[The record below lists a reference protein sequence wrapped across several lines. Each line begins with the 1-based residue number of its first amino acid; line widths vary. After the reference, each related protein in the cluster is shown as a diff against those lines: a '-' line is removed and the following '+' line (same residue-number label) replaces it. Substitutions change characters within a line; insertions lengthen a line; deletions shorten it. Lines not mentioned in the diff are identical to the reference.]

1 VTRAAVIRLK
11 PYELLPFHNSS
22 SHDEHLLRAGD
33 GRYLRLSEDAA
44 ILLRAVDGCT
54 SQEASARATSQLKT
68 RVAPDDIEA
77 FVAEFLVP
85 HDLLEG
91 TDARRQPGGLH
102 LHFHLPILGAGM
114 LTPVGRILGILYLP
128 PVIWTAA
135 LALVVSLTLFVA
147 TRSYA
152 ALDFSSIPLMPTVV
166 LILLGFLVHEF
177 GHVAAACH
185 YGAPP
190 RTMGVGLYLARPVL
204 FVDLTDCWALSRASR
219 VMIDLGGVYFQS
231 LYVLVLFA
239 ASLVRDSYSLRMA
252 CVMSS
257 LTILINMNPFLR
269 MDGYWVMTDWLGV
282 VNLSKKSM
290 RLPVRFIEAL
300 RGTRREGDRDDIF
313 TSRFVLIYG
322 LVYCGVTLA
331 VLLSLIVRL
340 PDILSGVQT
349 HVADLKDALHQIEAG
364 HVGEGLR
371 AMNEYLLLFLAPLY
385 LVAVALVTVVT
396 RLNHRTNEESPDP

>member
-1 VTRAAVIRLK
+1 MTRATVIHLK

-22 SHDEHLLRAGD
+22 NHDEHLLRAGD
-33 GRYLRLSEDAA
+33 GRYLRLTQDAA
-44 ILLRAVDGCT
+44 VLLRAVDGRT

-77 FVAEFLVP
+77 FVTEFLVP

-91 TDARRQPGGLH
+91 AAGRKQPGGLH
-102 LHFHLPILGAGM
+102 LHFHLPILGASM
-114 LTPVGRILGILYLP
+114 LTPVGRILGVLYSPSIL
-128 PVIWTAA
+128 WTAA
-135 LALVVSLTLFVA
+135 VALVVSLILFVA

-152 ALDFSSIPLMPTVV
+152 ALDFSSIPLMPTVL

-190 RTMGVGLYLARPVL
+190 RTMGIGLYLARPVL
-204 FVDLTDCWALSRASR
+204 FVDLTDCWSLTRTSR
-219 VMIDLGGVYFQS
+219 VMIDLGGVYFQA

-239 ASLVRDSYSLRMA
+239 ASLARSSHSLRMA

-290 RLPVRFIEAL
+290 SLPVRFVEAL
-300 RGTRREGDRDDIF
+300 RGTRREGDRDDVF
-313 TSRFVLIYG
+313 TNKFVLIYG
-322 LVYCGVTLA
+322 LAYCGVTLA

-340 PDILSGVQT
+340 PDLLSAAQT
-349 HVADLKDALHQIEAG
+349 HLADLKDALHQLEAG
-364 HVGEGLR
+364 HVGEGLK
-371 AMNEYLLLFLAPLY
+371 AMNEYLLLLLAPLY
-385 LVAVALVTVVT
+385 LVVVAFVTVAA
-396 RLNHRTNEESPDP
+396 RINRRPDEESPDP